1 MGLSDMP
8 LSNGVNTPLDVML
21 VKFKN
26 RSPPRAWPAS
36 LISSAPRSAFFG
48 SFGSAFWAM
57 ADAASS
63 EAAKTTLKSWKMDDD
78 LIPLTNTVGS
88 FVGLFK
94 KECEL

>member
-1 MGLSDMP
+1 
-8 LSNGVNTPLDVML
+8 
-21 VKFKN
+21 
-26 RSPPRAWPAS
+26 
-36 LISSAPRSAFFG
+36 
-48 SFGSAFWAM
+48 M

-63 EAAKTTLKSWKMDDD
+63 EAAKTTLKNWKIDDD